1 MGERRAMW
9 ISRRLAE
16 EPVLDGGLMA
26 IFIFLFVCI
35 FYSRQVFP
43 VQKKKKKKEPSYW
56 FKWRISTRQ
65 RLRVQRGGPRTPDRP
80 SASGV
85 SGEEETASSHAV
97 SCISYCSL

>member
-26 IFIFLFVCI
+26 IFIFLFICI

-43 VQKKKKKKEPSYW
+43 VQKKKKKRNPV
-56 FKWRISTRQ
+56 TG
-65 RLRVQRGGPRTPDRP
+65 LNGG
-80 SASGV
+80 SQQGNV
-85 SGEEETASSHAV
+85 
-97 SCISYCSL
+97 

>member
-43 VQKKKKKKEPSYW
+43 VQKKKKKKG
-56 FKWRISTRQ
+56 TQ
-65 RLRVQRGGPRTPDRP
+65 LLV
-80 SASGV
+80 
-85 SGEEETASSHAV
+85 
-97 SCISYCSL
+97 